1 VKSGLMDWKEFKC
14 RI

>member
-1 VKSGLMDWKEFKC
+1 VKSGLMDWKGFKC